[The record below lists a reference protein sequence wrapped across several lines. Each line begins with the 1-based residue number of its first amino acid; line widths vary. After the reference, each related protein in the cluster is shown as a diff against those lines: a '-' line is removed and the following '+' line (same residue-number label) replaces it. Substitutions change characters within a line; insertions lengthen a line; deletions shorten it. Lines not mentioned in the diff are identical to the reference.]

1 MPRLKLIQDRIQNPL
16 ADLSTSELMA
26 DVEDFANEN
35 QLTDILPELRKGAL
49 VARDPANFHNLTEL
63 DDEEKRVL
71 TREVTNRWSQ
81 TRTLYLTI
89 ITCSIGAAVQGWD
102 QTGSN
107 GANLSFP
114 TAFGIGN
121 GGSKSLHK
129 VHLPRPPFLHTRTSF
144 SMVRMLFLRISSL
157 VEKLYDSLARATPEI
172 ER

>member
-1 MPRLKLIQDRIQNPL
+1 
-16 ADLSTSELMA
+16 MA
-26 DVEDFANEN
+26 DVEEFANEN

-49 VARDPANFHNLTEL
+49 VARDPANFQHLTEL

-71 TREVTNRWSQ
+71 TREVTHRWTQ

-114 TAFGIGN
+114 QAFGIGN
-121 GGSKSLHK
+121 GGSKSHDDLHFQ
-129 VHLPRPPFLHTRTSF
+129 RTPFLQTSDKLVSGQESF
-144 SMVRMLFLRISSL
+144 YENLLTGGESS
-157 VEKLYDSLARATPEI
+157 
-172 ER
+172 